1 MAWCRGEHSATS
13 GNDQL
18 YGCAPCGSW
27 QANNNKRA
35 HGIADRRG
43 SCVVM
48 TRFWWQGGRA
58 AQLGLGKRW
67 HNRGEGGG
75 EVVVL
80 VTRVARWRCVG
91 DMKSDAGI
99 GGSARC
105 IVKYVSRL
113 EQKNLTYALFWVA
126 GCYSMYTTNKCIIVW
141 LPGTTVN
148 KSVFFGS

>member
-35 HGIADRRG
+35 HGMADRRG

-105 IVKYVSRL
+105 IVKYGM
-113 EQKNLTYALFWVA
+113 KKALQLPDYLKPTELKMMLNTIKVFLP
-126 GCYSMYTTNKCIIVW
+126 IVF
-141 LPGTTVN
+141 VREA
-148 KSVFFGS
+148 